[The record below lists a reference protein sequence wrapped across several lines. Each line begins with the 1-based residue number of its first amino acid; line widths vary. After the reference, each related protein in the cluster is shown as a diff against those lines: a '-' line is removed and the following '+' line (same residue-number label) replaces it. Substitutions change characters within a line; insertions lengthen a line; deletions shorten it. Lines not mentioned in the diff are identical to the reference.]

1 MRSLLLE
8 YEKIEVIL
16 LEGAGG
22 VFEISKPDKMIFSK
36 KLSGRFPTETE
47 VRAMAIARTSVSVGN
62 LPLSFLEKIILSGLL
77 ISKTPPAP
85 SSRITSIFSYS
96 SSSDLT
102 RSASGL

>member
-1 MRSLLLE
+1 MNISIKYCVQWNYKPEALRVRSLLLE

-47 VRAMAIARTSVSVGN
+47 VRAMAKEV
-62 LPLSFLEKIILSGLL
+62 
-77 ISKTPPAP
+77 
-85 SSRITSIFSYS
+85 
-96 SSSDLT
+96 
-102 RSASGL
+102 

>member
-1 MRSLLLE
+1 VRSLLLE

-47 VRAMAIARTSVSVGN
+47 VRAMAKEA
-62 LPLSFLEKIILSGLL
+62 
-77 ISKTPPAP
+77 
-85 SSRITSIFSYS
+85 
-96 SSSDLT
+96 
-102 RSASGL
+102 

>member
-22 VFEISKPDKMIFSK
+22 VFEISKLDKMIFSK

-47 VRAMAIARTSVSVGN
+47 VRAMAKEV
-62 LPLSFLEKIILSGLL
+62 
-77 ISKTPPAP
+77 
-85 SSRITSIFSYS
+85 
-96 SSSDLT
+96 
-102 RSASGL
+102 